1 MFGELV
7 FVVFDF
13 FCNVILLHFFGAET
27 VILLE
32 NPEGLDDY
40 FFSLSSFLFSQFW
53 FFPLKGWPFILKSQI
68 FMHFIYT
75 DTDINHLELCIP
87 QFIDFNASLSN
98 WHAFKLGFNS
108 AVYSVDET
116 VDWL

>member
-1 MFGELV
+1 MNLYLWFLI
-7 FVVFDF
+7 F
-13 FCNVILLHFFGAET
+13 FCNVILLHFFGAEN

-53 FFPLKGWPFILKSQI
+53 FF
-68 FMHFIYT
+68 
-75 DTDINHLELCIP
+75 INHLELCIP

>member
-1 MFGELV
+1 MTIFSVCLL
-7 FVVFDF
+7 F
-13 FCNVILLHFFGAET
+13 FFLNSGFF
-27 VILLE
+27 
-32 NPEGLDDY
+32 
-40 FFSLSSFLFSQFW
+40 
-53 FFPLKGWPFILKSQI
+53 LKGWLFILKSQI
-68 FMHFIYT
+68 SMHFIYT